1 MSDTFDC
8 LTLQTEVNANIQ
20 KYEIWVN
27 VLIEVKNFH
36 KRR

>member
-8 LTLQTEVNANIQ
+8 LILQTEVKANIQ
-20 KYEIWVN
+20 KYEISVK
-27 VLIEVKNFH
+27 VLIEVKNFY